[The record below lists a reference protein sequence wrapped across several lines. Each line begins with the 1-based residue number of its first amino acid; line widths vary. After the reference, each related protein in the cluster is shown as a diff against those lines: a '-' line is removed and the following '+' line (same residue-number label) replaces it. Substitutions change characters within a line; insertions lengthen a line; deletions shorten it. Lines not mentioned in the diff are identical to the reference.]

1 MDGSGI
7 FRHDGS
13 FYPVQMKLFKHKL
26 NTKSKSFAGV
36 SFVPVCRG
44 KAIAGLT
51 GIVSRTV
58 DIAEA
63 DGAYDFV
70 RIFHAEYIEADEAV
84 L

>member
-1 MDGSGI
+1 M
-7 FRHDGS
+7 
-13 FYPVQMKLFKHKL
+13 Q
-26 NTKSKSFAGV
+26 
-36 SFVPVCRG
+36 G

-70 RIFHAEYIEADEAV
+70 RIFPAEYIEADEAV